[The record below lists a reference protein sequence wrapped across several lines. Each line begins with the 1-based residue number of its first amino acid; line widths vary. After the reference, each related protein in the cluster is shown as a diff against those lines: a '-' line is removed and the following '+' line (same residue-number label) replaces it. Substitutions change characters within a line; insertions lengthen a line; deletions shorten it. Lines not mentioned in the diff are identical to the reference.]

1 MLASPFRQR
10 LRARRRRQFLAP
22 RSAGALH
29 LRTTTGQH
37 GLRFKLGSRFLFGH
51 SGLLRSSC
59 FSDALRRPPFAAVPG
74 CRPGSTSPCLSREQ
88 RPHRRWRSASS
99 FRPAEKPP
107 APGPGGA
114 RPPGTTCR
122 AGVVEIAALP
132 HQPADRRHLRLRDP
146 PAAPGRP
153 GTPSVR
159 LGHDCHLLSQAVE
172 NSTALTPKCESVHVA
187 VSYLL
192 MNAFPVSPSRFL
204 CSVSDHVFRL
214 TVSARI
220 ASSQSPACR
229 TPPGR

>member
-1 MLASPFRQR
+1 MVRWSTITISLRIVAS
-10 LRARRRRQFLAP
+10 AP
-22 RSAGALH
+22 RLSVLIS
-29 LRTTTGQH
+29 TVQ
-37 GLRFKLGSRFLFGH
+37 SQ
-51 SGLLRSSC
+51 
-59 FSDALRRPPFAAVPG
+59 AVP
-74 CRPGSTSPCLSREQ
+74 
-88 RPHRRWRSASS
+88 
-99 FRPAEKPP
+99 
-107 APGPGGA
+107 
-114 RPPGTTCR
+114 
-122 AGVVEIAALP
+122 VVEIAALP

-187 VSYLL
+187 VSYLNI
-192 MNAFPVSPSRFL
+192 NAFPVHPGRFL